1 MISQKFRQG
10 AARHD
15 GFTLIELGI
24 VLILVGFV
32 ASSVALGFSVYNR
45 NLRSD
50 KTSESIKK
58 TREQLE
64 LMAKISGYPCPADP
78 TLSPGNANYG
88 VANCDL
94 TNPFIQNVLSRDIG
108 GSPAPDL
115 RVRIGAVPFKTIAD
129 FSENF
134 QLGDK
139 PYTTKDGFDGWNHYL
154 TYAVTFDL
162 TRTYDP
168 ADADPARPDFDETM
182 GAICIVDES
191 NTNLLEEPCTAH
203 AAIISHGPNGL
214 GAYVNSGNMNP
225 IGDCIDILLPLGQ
238 QAQIANDDTPNEKEN
253 CDHQI
258 GGVLADAKFVK
269 GVKNDRDNDVYDD
282 SVSFITFRSNVI
294 WERGSDL
301 VIDINGTPLD
311 PTDDVRIPRVSSKN
325 EGAIGI
331 GEDSPQAELHLQ
343 GDIQANRFQA
353 DLLCDANGQNCFDP
367 ELIGGDVADMQC
379 PAGEVVQKIGRVDAT
394 DTSPGVECVSPF
406 TFSSFTQCPAGQVVI
421 GISSLTGSICALKP

>member
-1 MISQKFRQG
+1 
-10 AARHD
+10 
-15 GFTLIELGI
+15 
-24 VLILVGFV
+24 
-32 ASSVALGFSVYNR
+32 
-45 NLRSD
+45 LRSD
-50 KTSESIKK
+50 RTLESIKK
-58 TREQLE
+58 THEQLE

-94 TNPFIQNVLSRDIG
+94 THPFIQNVLSRDIG

-134 QLGDK
+134 QLGDE
-139 PYTTKDGFDGWNHYL
+139 PYTVKDGFDGWDNYL

-162 TRTYDP
+162 TDDP
-168 ADADPARPDFDETM
+168 TTPDFDETM
-182 GAICIVDES
+182 GAICIVDEN
-191 NTNLLEEPCTAH
+191 NTNLLDEECTAH
-203 AAIISHGPNGL
+203 AVVVSHGFNRV
-214 GAYVNSGNMNP
+214 GAYTRSGSATP
-225 IGDCIDILLPLGQ
+225 GDDCIDIALPHGQ
-238 QAQIANDDTPNEKEN
+238 QALIANDTSPNEREN

-258 GGVLADAKFVK
+258 GGAGADAKFVK
-269 GVKNDRDNDVYDD
+269 GVKNDTDDETYDD

-294 WERGSDL
+294 WERGNDL
-301 VIDINGTPLD
+301 IIDINGTPLD

-331 GEDSPQAELHLQ
+331 GQNSPQAELHLQ

-379 PAGEVVQKIGRVDAT
+379 PAGQVVQKIGRVNSA

-406 TFSSFTQCPAGQVVI
+406 TFSSFTQCPVGQVVI
-421 GISSLTGSICALKP
+421 GISSLTGSICAPAP